1 MFSIFLVKY
10 KKLWNEQ
17 KKNCGKKEKKEEEE
31 EENENVVSWICIY
44 HRRKDYE
51 RSQKVTFSI
60 FLFQGGLMIHEVE
73 FPRYGILVMHE
84 PL

>member
-31 EENENVVSWICIY
+31 EENENVVS
-44 HRRKDYE
+44 
-51 RSQKVTFSI
+51 
-60 FLFQGGLMIHEVE
+60 
-73 FPRYGILVMHE
+73 
-84 PL
+84 